1 MKGGGGMA
9 RPQDKHLIPLT
20 QRSEEEARAIRS
32 AGGKASQAKR
42 RKMKAAA
49 ELMQIFC
56 DLPVSDGRKKNRLK
70 RLGFEEDDL
79 SNKALMVAAIGQ
91 LAQAGN
97 VYAFEKVLELL
108 GEDGLSVV
116 KKENNLLE
124 AIVNSTAEDVNTDD
138 IPEIQQEADADA
150 DVVEQGSV

>member
-1 MKGGGGMA
+1 MA

-20 QRSEEEARAIRS
+20 QRSEAEAYAIRS

-42 RKMKAAA
+42 KQKKAAA

-70 RLGFEEDDL
+70 RLGFDEDDL
-79 SNKALMVAAIGQ
+79 SNKALMVAAIGR

-108 GEDGLSVV
+108 GEDGMSAV

-124 AIVNSTAEDVNTDD
+124 AIVNSTTEDVNTDD
-138 IPEIQQEADADA
+138 IPEIQQEAESDADL
-150 DVVEQGSV
+150 VEQETV